1 MANAKPSVYDPI
13 PLSDQLVADAL
24 DIGLVGSG
32 APFYKYDRFLRLHFK
47 VHRSI
52 SLLILAKL
60 IIGAR
65 EDRV

>member
-13 PLSDQLVADAL
+13 PLSDQLVVDAL
-24 DIGLVGSG
+24 DIGLVGRG
-32 APFYKYDRFLRLHFK
+32 APFYTYDRFLRLHFK

-60 IIGAR
+60 IIVAR